1 MKGYIIDGDFLISV
15 KYLMEIEGLPTPHRK
30 SYLKLDGEILP
41 VISRSV
47 PV

>member
-15 KYLMEIEGLPTPHRK
+15 KYLMEIEGLPAPHRK
-30 SYLKLDGEILP
+30 SVIINDDEILP